1 MSKRSNPL
9 LTLVLFGLVV
19 LALALVVVSQ
29 NTGGLFNRVSSVER
43 ASASALDV
51 FSVNQLAALR
61 SPDVLLNGPV
71 NQQLFLPQITR

>member
-1 MSKRSNPL
+1 MDKPKTSS
-9 LTLVLFGLVV
+9 LTLALLWLVV

-29 NTGGLFNRVSSVER
+29 NTGGLFDRVSSVEW

-51 FSVNQLAALR
+51 FSANQLAALR
-61 SPDVLLNGPV
+61 GPDVLLNGSV

>member
-29 NTGGLFNRVSSVER
+29 STGGLFDRVSSVGR
-43 ASASALDV
+43 ASASELDI

-61 SPDVLLNGPV
+61 GPDVLLNGPV

>member
-29 NTGGLFNRVSSVER
+29 NTGGLIDWVSSVER
-43 ASASALDV
+43 ASASELDI

-61 SPDVLLNGPV
+61 GPDVLLNGPV

>member
-1 MSKRSNPL
+1 MSKRRNPL
-9 LTLVLFGLVV
+9 LTLVLFGLMV

-29 NTGGLFNRVSSVER
+29 SMGGLIDWVSSVER
-43 ASASALDV
+43 ASASELDV
-51 FSVNQLAALR
+51 ISINQLAALR

>member
-9 LTLVLFGLVV
+9 LTLVLFGLMV

-29 NTGGLFNRVSSVER
+29 SMGGLINWVSSVER
-43 ASASALDV
+43 ASASELDV
-51 FSVNQLAALR
+51 ISINQLAALR

-71 NQQLFLPQITR
+71 NQRLFLPQITR